1 VRRELRIEDVDSAAG
16 SPDDTALPEGAM
28 EKSKKSSGK
37 SKPSGRRA
45 TKDLPTRKADVTGGA
60 PRDAATGLASGKR
73 QHKAITI
80 P

>member
-1 VRRELRIEDVDSAAG
+1 MVDSAVG
-16 SPDDTALPEGAM
+16 SPDDTALQEGAM

-45 TKDLPTRKADVTGGA
+45 MKDLPTRKAGVTGGA
-60 PRDAATGLASGKR
+60 PRDLASGMASGKR

-80 P
+80 T